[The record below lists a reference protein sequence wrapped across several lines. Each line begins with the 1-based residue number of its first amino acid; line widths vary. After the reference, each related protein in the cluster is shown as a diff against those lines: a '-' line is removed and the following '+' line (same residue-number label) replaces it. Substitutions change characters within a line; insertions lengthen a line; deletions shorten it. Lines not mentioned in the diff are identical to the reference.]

1 MQVIRFGFPMGRD
14 LQWLN
19 AMVASESQKSGTEQV
34 RVKLQ
39 RFIQL
44 AAMLHKN
51 GNEREAM
58 RPLKWKS
65 VHHFDKKLEEIDSYR
80 KCLI

>member
-1 MQVIRFGFPMGRD
+1 MQVICFGFPT
-14 LQWLN
+14 
-19 AMVASESQKSGTEQV
+19 MVASESQKSGTEQHSV
-34 RVKLQ
+34 
-39 RFIQL
+39 
-44 AAMLHKN
+44 LHKN

-80 KCLI
+80 KC